1 MICDILDSGKAR
13 LVRLPNGGEQWL
25 HQWLMENGYRVLCE
39 EVLRKTASATK
50 STSPTRRADDLQ
62 HRGAVQR
69 S

>member
-1 MICDILDSGKAR
+1 MICDILDSGQEY
-13 LVRLPNGGEQWL
+13 LVLLHNGGEQRL

-62 HRGAVQR
+62 RRGAVQR